1 MRARGCFSVFFE
13 DFERALRDRGCFSVF
28 FEVDL
33 DETDLRAKGFFFCE
47 VDLEGDLRARGCE
60 KVDLLHFAIDDD
72 VVVALRLAGN
82 LIGVVLVLIG
92 AVCFFLSG
100 VVAPPGGPKRNGG
113 GACNPIARAPPSV
126 VELERESKPI

>member
-1 MRARGCFSVFFE
+1 MRA
-13 DFERALRDRGCFSVF
+13 RGCFSVF

-33 DETDLRAKGFFFCE
+33 DETDLRAGFFFCE
-47 VDLEGDLRARGCE
+47 VDLVKVNLRARGCE
-60 KVDLLHFAIDDD
+60 VVDLLNFAIDDD

-100 VVAPPGGPKRNGG
+100 VVAPPGGPKRNGD

-126 VELERESKPI
+126 VELETESEPI

>member
-1 MRARGCFSVFFE
+1 MTCSASETFPSNVLSDSFERRARGC
-13 DFERALRDRGCFSVF
+13 AVF

-60 KVDLLHFAIDDD
+60 VVDLLHFAIDDD

-82 LIGVVLVLIG
+82 LIGVVLVVIG
-92 AVCFFLSG
+92 AVCFS
-100 VVAPPGGPKRNGG
+100 
-113 GACNPIARAPPSV
+113 
-126 VELERESKPI
+126 